1 MRLHSSFVT
10 ISWLAWR
17 EKLAKRVSH
26 HYHTKATF
34 GRKHIDSKE
43 HTEIEE
49 VHILH
54 GGTGSVSVWEQ

>member
-10 ISWLAWR
+10 ISWLAQR
-17 EKLAKRVSH
+17 DSVC
-26 HYHTKATF
+26 YHTKATF

-54 GGTGSVSVWEQ
+54 GGTSSVSVWEQ